1 MKEGNV
7 GPGHPTKNQ
16 APWRAIGDLLY
27 AGQYGR
33 AAQRLHQMQA
43 ANQRAG
49 DATPMHTLDAARRI
63 CMACRQ
69 CREEAAWH
77 QRASQ
82 EADRRERALRQQLD
96 HLLDLVSGRE
106 MLATLENPEVQP
118 STYAAWARPS
128 ERGLPELADRP
139 ALRRHLQR
147 SLWQRP
153 LPRSPQKEIL
163 VVPAHTSTFRS
174 VTPVD
179 HLDALKYEEATRSPA
194 AQEMQLAPFLAVYCL
209 GPFRVYQDDRLIA
222 EWDSL
227 KGRAILKYL
236 IAHRETPIVRDIL
249 MDLFWPNA
257 DPEAARRNL
266 HQAIYSLRQ
275 TLRRGRAD
283 FQHVQFQEECYLL
296 NPEMEIWVDWEEFQ
310 GHVQAARRLE
320 TAGQRA
326 KAMAVYGIAESLYQG
341 DFLEEDLYEDWPRV
355 QREHMRAMY
364 CDLVDRLSAH
374 YLQQGA
380 HNAAIALC
388 QKLLTQDNCNEDAH
402 RRLMACYLA
411 QGQRHLAVRQYQC
424 CIQALQ
430 EELDLAPA
438 KETTA
443 LYRRI
448 VANK

>member
-1 MKEGNV
+1 MKEGEI
-7 GPGHPTKNQ
+7 GPGHSTKN
-16 APWRAIGDLLY
+16 RARWHAIDDLLY
-27 AGQYGR
+27 AGQYGQV
-33 AAQRLHQMQA
+33 AQRLHQMQA
-43 ANQRAG
+43 ANQRTG
-49 DATPMHTLDAARRI
+49 DATPMHALDAARRI

-96 HLLDLVSGRE
+96 RLIDLVSGRE

-118 STYAAWARPS
+118 STYVVWAHPS
-128 ERGLPELADRP
+128 EHGPPELAERP
-139 ALRRHLQR
+139 GLRRRLQH
-147 SLWQRP
+147 SLWQRS
-153 LPRSPQKEIL
+153 LPRPPQKEIL

-179 HLDALKYEEATRSPA
+179 HLDALKHEEATRSPA
-194 AQEMQLAPFLAVYCL
+194 AREMQPAPFLAVYCL

-236 IAHRETPIVRDIL
+236 IAHRETPIVRDVL
-249 MDLFWPNA
+249 MDLFWPDA

-283 FQHVQFQEECYLL
+283 FQHIQFQEECYLL
-296 NPEMEIWVDWEEFQ
+296 NPEMKVWVDLEEFQ

-320 TAGQRA
+320 AAGQRA

-424 CIQALQ
+424 CVQALR

-438 KETTA
+438 EETTA

-448 VANK
+448 VATK